1 MVVYLNHKQLLP
13 QNKDPIDR
21 ITRYGSSVKNQDVG
35 KQITRKNTWEN
46 NLVFDRNEEQS
57 KYPKSIFFFDFSNS

>member
-1 MVVYLNHKQLLP
+1 MVVNHKQLLP
-13 QNKDPIDR
+13 QNEDLIDR
-21 ITRYGSSVKNQDVG
+21 IVRYDSSMKNQDVG

-46 NLVFDRNEEQS
+46 NLRFDRNEEQS